1 MASISALI
9 EVAPSY
15 RRNLPLLGVIGMYWL
30 FIIQRGPVYGCGAIA
45 VDIELAPIGGS
56 EAKVGLHTR

>member
-1 MASISALI
+1 
-9 EVAPSY
+9 
-15 RRNLPLLGVIGMYWL
+15 MYWL